1 MQLIIRLMLK
11 NHRSGAGM
19 AGAQSIHASEFDILI
34 TKYNFSRCQMSMQL
48 NQ

>member
-1 MQLIIRLMLK
+1 MKLIIRSMLK

-34 TKYNFSRCQMSMQL
+34 VRSNFSHFQMSMRLSQ
-48 NQ
+48 